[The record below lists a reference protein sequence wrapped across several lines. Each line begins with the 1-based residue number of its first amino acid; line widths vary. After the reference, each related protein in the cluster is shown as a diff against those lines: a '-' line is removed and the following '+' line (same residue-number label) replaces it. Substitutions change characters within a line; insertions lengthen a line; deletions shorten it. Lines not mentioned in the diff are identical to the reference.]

1 MRIMMSGGREAA
13 RRRRPRQKKVMT
25 GTRIKM
31 KTEFFLRNL
40 LCPLVVV
47 AAFCFAQLP
56 AAAAQQAGGEDSEAA
71 ARLPRVAVGEING
84 NPGSNLMVPLY
95 FTPDP
100 NRPLR
105 SITVELDYVSNSLK
119 FQNAATGTAVEQAG
133 ATLNA
138 TLSDGAPD
146 QNNVTRSKLRIS
158 VEIPEGQAGK
168 SIPDGLLSFL
178 MFRVS
183 NEAKA
188 FAIRLNTSVVSAQT
202 AQTPSQSVADAGAL
216 PGMVVVEQGDLLPES
231 TCFFFSH

>member
-1 MRIMMSGGREAA
+1 MKAEFLPRPLLFPIVMIAA
-13 RRRRPRQKKVMT
+13 
-25 GTRIKM
+25 
-31 KTEFFLRNL
+31 
-40 LCPLVVV
+40 LCL
-47 AAFCFAQLP
+47 AQLP
-56 AAAAQQAGGEDSEAA
+56 AAAQEAPAGGNDREAA

-119 FQNAATGTAVEQAG
+119 FQSAATGTAVEQAG
-133 ATLNA
+133 AAMKA
-138 TLSDGAPD
+138 TLTDGTPD
-146 QNNVTRSKLRIS
+146 PNNVMRSKLRIDI
-158 VEIPEGQAGK
+158 EIPEGQAGK

-202 AQTPSQSVADAGAL
+202 AQTPSQTVADVGTL
-216 PGMVVVEQGDLLPES
+216 PGMVVVEQGDLLPEQ

>member
-1 MRIMMSGGREAA
+1 
-13 RRRRPRQKKVMT
+13 MT
-25 GTRIKM
+25 WVEM
-31 KTEFFLRNL
+31 KTEFFLRSL
-40 LCPLVVV
+40 LPPLVVIT
-47 AAFCFAQLP
+47 AFCFAQLP
-56 AAAAQQAGGEDSEAA
+56 GAAAQQASENREAA

-133 ATLNA
+133 ASMKA
-138 TLSDGAPD
+138 TLTDGMPD
-146 QNNVTRSKLRIS
+146 QNNVTRSKLRID
-158 VEIPEGQAGK
+158 VQIPEGQAGK
-168 SIPDGLLSFL
+168 SIPDGLISFL

-188 FAIRLNTSVVSAQT
+188 FAIRLNTTVVSAQT
-202 AQTPSQSVADAGAL
+202 SQTPSQTVADVGTL
-216 PGMVVVEQGDLLPES
+216 PGLVVVEQGDMLPEQ
-231 TCFFFSH
+231 TCFFFTH